1 MEHSGKLILL
11 LDILR
16 ECNTIGDKI
25 LVFSQSLLAL
35 DMIEH
40 FLFMLDQGELDFPDY
55 EGCLPVT
62 YKYWK
67 KERDYL
73 RLDGS
78 CSPDYR
84 RNICKEFNRASNERC
99 RLFLISTRAGGL
111 GINLVAA
118 NRVIIFDSS
127 WNPSHDTQSI
137 FRVYRFGQKKPCY
150 VYRFVA
156 QGTMEEKIYSR

>member
-1 MEHSGKLILL
+1 MDSLRQPVNPNLL
-11 LDILR
+11 T
-16 ECNTIGDKI
+16 C
-25 LVFSQSLLAL
+25 
-35 DMIEH
+35 
-40 FLFMLDQGELDFPDY
+40 
-55 EGCLPVT
+55 
-62 YKYWK
+62 
-67 KERDYL
+67 
-73 RLDGS
+73 
-78 CSPDYR
+78 
-84 RNICKEFNRASNERC
+84 RC

-156 QGTMEEKIYSR
+156 QVGGLPNYGSLEEVGTFTRVDHPILLFISQLETLLNILPSFVLLHVSHCDLLLLLYIYLIFLL